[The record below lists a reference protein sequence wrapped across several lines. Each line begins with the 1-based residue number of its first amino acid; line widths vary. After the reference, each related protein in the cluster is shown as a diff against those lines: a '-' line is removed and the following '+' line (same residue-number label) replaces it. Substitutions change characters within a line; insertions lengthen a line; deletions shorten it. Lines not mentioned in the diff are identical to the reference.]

1 MADEISR
8 WSEELARDPGSQV
21 FLQLGEA
28 VRRQGQLDVALKIAL
43 RGLER
48 HPHSADAHDLLARI
62 CVDRRELQ
70 RAFDEW
76 DMTLRMN
83 PRHVGA
89 MKGMGFVCFQMGR
102 MEDAERF
109 LQQAAALGGGDAVN
123 SALATVRRSGATPA
137 MEESAPASETPA
149 PSTETTAPP
158 QPVVPTQPIEDDDPR
173 LLFAHLLSDHGQAAI
188 LLDDE
193 GLVLAGAYPTVDG
206 NDIAQEIGAE
216 LSGVSDE
223 ARRATR
229 HLDIGNWRS
238 ITVETEVAVIA
249 MMPTGASGVGDGG
262 LVLLTTSRATP
273 LGLLRR
279 LLERCTERARGW
291 LERTRAAS

>member
-1 MADEISR
+1 MPDEISR
-8 WSEELARDPGSQV
+8 WSEELARDPGSLV
-21 FLQLGEA
+21 FLQLGDA

-48 HPHSADAHDLLARI
+48 HPHNADAHDLLARI
-62 CVDRRELQ
+62 CVDRGELQ

-83 PRHVGA
+83 PRHIGA
-89 MKGMGFVCFQMGR
+89 MKGMGFVSFQLGR
-102 MEDAERF
+102 MEDAERY
-109 LQQAAALGGGDAVN
+109 LQQAAALGGGDGVS
-123 SALATVRRSGATPA
+123 SALETVRKSGAIPTIAIAEPA
-137 MEESAPASETPA
+137 TDE
-149 PSTETTAPP
+149 
-158 QPVVPTQPIEDDDPR
+158 DDPR

-188 LLDDE
+188 LLDEE
-193 GLVLAGAYPTVDG
+193 GLVMAGAYPTADG
-206 NDIAQEIGAE
+206 SDIAQEIGAE

-238 ITVETEVAVIA
+238 ITVETEAALIA
-249 MMPTGASGVGDGG
+249 MMPTGTSDAGQGG
-262 LVLLTTSRATP
+262 LMLLATSRATP

-279 LLERCTERARGW
+279 LLERCTERARVW
-291 LERTRAAS
+291 LERQREVS

>member
-1 MADEISR
+1 MPDEISR
-8 WSEELARDPGSQV
+8 WSEELARDPGSLV
-21 FLQLGEA
+21 FLQLGDA
-28 VRRQGQLDVALKIAL
+28 VRRQGQLDVALKIAM

-48 HPHSADAHDLLARI
+48 HPHDADAHDLLARI
-62 CVDRRELQ
+62 YVDRGELQ

-89 MKGMGFVCFQMGR
+89 MKGMGFVYFQLGR
-102 MEDAERF
+102 MEEAERY
-109 LQQAAALGGGDAVN
+109 LQQAAALGGGDGVS
-123 SALATVRRSGATPA
+123 SALETVRRSGAISAIAVSEPA
-137 MEESAPASETPA
+137 TDEE
-149 PSTETTAPP
+149 
-158 QPVVPTQPIEDDDPR
+158 DPR

-188 LLDDE
+188 LLDEE
-193 GLVLAGAYPTVDG
+193 GLVMAGAYPTADG
-206 NDIAQEIGAE
+206 SDIAQEIGAE

-238 ITVETEVAVIA
+238 ITVETEAALIA
-249 MMPTGASGVGDGG
+249 MMPTGGSAGG
-262 LVLLTTSRATP
+262 ERGLMLLATSRATP

-279 LLERCTERARGW
+279 LLERCTERARAW
-291 LERTRAAS
+291 LERQREVS